1 MEPRKIGE
9 VSPSAHP
16 ALKEVTR
23 EELKKRLLRLSEKQG
38 KDRVDLSAEAKKISE
53 YVEIIKKMPEVRED
67 KIREV
72 EKKLA
77 AKEYES
83 REVLEETLKKII
95 EEIL

>member
-9 VSPSAHP
+9 TPPSAHP
-16 ALKEVTR
+16 ALKEVSK
-23 EELKKRLLRLSEKQG
+23 EELKKQLLRLAEKHR
-38 KDRVDLSAEAKKISE
+38 KDRIDLSAQAKKISQW
-53 YVEIIKKMPEVRED
+53 VEIIKKLPQVRED

-72 EKKLA
+72 EKKLST
-77 AKEYES
+77 KEYES